1 MTRTLLSLSIATV
14 FSLLFADVA
23 FAYRPTEWLGS
34 GDEGSSEG
42 FIKYTLMAYGLAVLV
57 QWWWDKRLD
66 LCMTFHEKLGYAFWW
81 TPLTAPVLWFFIELF
96 SV

>member
-1 MTRTLLSLSIATV
+1 MTRTLLSLSVATV
-14 FSLLFADVA
+14 FSLLFVDIA
-23 FAYRPTEWLGS
+23 FAYRPTEWS
-34 GDEGSSEG
+34 GDVGSNEG
-42 FIKYTLMAYGLAVLV
+42 FLKYTLMAYGLAVLV

-81 TPLTAPVLWFFIELF
+81 TPLTGFVLVYSIKFF